1 MESVTPYSF
10 RLSQGITTTFQIPN
24 LYEHYRAFFG
34 IAARQQDGLIK
45 HGSFL
50 VDYDV
55 SLDDFVFEKRFCP
68 VDKKHLIGVHPLNKS
83 EIDSIWVQ
91 DGLGKGP
98 QWDEPCNGEIRWLGR
113 RQLHAIEAQVI
124 EQEKVRMSLL
134 HEMSR
139 KKG

>member
-10 RLSQGITTTFQIPN
+10 KLSQSISATFQIPN
-24 LYEHYRAFFG
+24 LYEHHRAFSCTP
-34 IAARQQDGLIK
+34 ARQQDGLIK

-55 SLDDFVFEKRFCP
+55 SLDDFVYEKWFCP

-83 EIDSIWVQ
+83 EIDSIWVPN
-91 DGLGKGP
+91 GYGKGP
-98 QWDEPCNGEIRWLGR
+98 QWDEPCYGEIRWLGW
-113 RQLHAIEAQVI
+113 RQLHAIEARVI
-124 EQEKVRMSLL
+124 EHEKVRMSLL